1 MEGQTWSPKMF
12 LVRQLWHGLC
22 WVPNEDFVGVWDQH
36 FFLTYFSYPNKNKS
50 RKPCERIESMF
61 ATTTRHVLQVSY
73 TQRMWTEMENM
84 IWKKNPYPGLRY
96 AIEKIEFMTTDI
108 SCHDFPRKNENR
120 LKPGVY
126 HWKIYALNRWT
137 YLKIIDLWQLKK
149 DSWCL
154 HWRMKT
160 GDGKLMVYILYT

>member
-1 MEGQTWSPKMF
+1 MA
-12 LVRQLWHGLC
+12 
-22 WVPNEDFVGVWDQH
+22 FVGFRMKILWACGINISFWLIFPTQTRTNPGSHAKELNLCLRPLQDMS
-36 FFLTYFSYPNKNKS
+36 FK
-50 RKPCERIESMF
+50 CRIHKGCGRRWKTWYE
-61 ATTTRHVLQVSY
+61 
-73 TQRMWTEMENM
+73 
-84 IWKKNPYPGLRY
+84 KKNPYPGLRY